1 MRLSELFI
9 RVAVFAFAAVLCV
22 VAARATVQ
30 TVERTS
36 VAAVETALEERGLG
50 FASVIG
56 DGLQIVLEG
65 EAGSEAERFRAI
77 STAGQM
83 VDASRVIDNM
93 SVEDPTGIA
102 PPEFSMEILR
112 NDSGISIIGLIPD
125 ATDRARLNARLEKL
139 VEDPGQV
146 ADLLEAADY
155 PRPAGWEPAV
165 DYGIRALAALPR
177 SKVSVRAGR
186 VTVEAIADSDTEK
199 ARLERDLARNRPDG
213 VEVALQIMAPRPV
226 ITPFTTRFVKDDT
239 GARFESC
246 LADTPEAE
254 ERIVAA
260 ARAAGAEG
268 RVGCTLALGAPSGTW
283 AHAVALSIAAVA
295 DLGGGT
301 VTLSD
306 ADITLIAPQGTAEGR
321 FDSVA
326 GALENALPDLFAL
339 EAVLPQAPEDAPEG
353 PPQFIA
359 TLSPEGL
366 VQLRGRVS
374 DALLNTTAENYAR
387 ARFGSNDIA
396 MGTRVVEGLPD
407 NWSVRVLAGLD
418 ALSTLSNGSV
428 VVEPGRVAV
437 RGKSGDEDAGAK
449 VSRMLIDKLGED
461 QDFEIE
467 VTYVEELDP
476 IAALPTDEECLGQI
490 QTVTADRKITFE
502 PGSATI
508 SGPAIS
514 VVDDIAEILRRCAD
528 LRIEIA
534 GYTDSQGREVMN
546 QRLSQQR
553 AEAVLAALRMRRVPT
568 SSFRAVGYGEQDPI
582 ADNDTKAGREAN
594 RRIEFS
600 LIETEGAA
608 EAAGAETTLDEVAA
622 GAADDGEGGEDAAT
636 GETNE

>member
-9 RVAVFAFAAVLCV
+9 RVAVFALAAVLCV
-22 VAARATVQ
+22 VAARTAVQ

-36 VAAVETALEERGLG
+36 VAAVESALGDRGLG

-77 STAGQM
+77 STAGRQ

-93 SVEDPTGIA
+93 SVADPNGVA
-102 PPEFSMEILR
+102 PPEFSMEVLR
-112 NDSGISIIGLIPD
+112 NDSGISVIGLIPD
-125 ATDRARLNARLEKL
+125 ATDRAGLNARLQDLAEAP
-139 VEDPGQV
+139 DDV
-146 ADLLEAADY
+146 ADLLETADY

-165 DYGIRALAALPR
+165 DYAMRALAALPR

-186 VTVEAIADSDTEK
+186 VTVEAIAESDTEK
-199 ARLERDLARNRPDG
+199 ARLERDLARNRPEG
-213 VEVALQIMAPRPV
+213 VEVDLQIMAPRPV

-260 ARAAGAEG
+260 ARDAGAKG
-268 RVGCTLALGAPSGTW
+268 RVGCTQALGAPSGTW
-283 AHAVALSIAAVA
+283 AQAVERSIAAVA

-306 ADITLIAPQGTAEGR
+306 ADITLVAPQGTEEDR

-326 GALENALPDLFAL
+326 GALENALPDLYAL
-339 EAVLPQAPEDAPEG
+339 EAVLPRAPEDAPEG
-353 PPQFIA
+353 TPQFIA
-359 TLSPEGL
+359 TLSPEGM

-374 DALLNTTAENYAR
+374 DPLLNTTAENYAR
-387 ARFGSNDIA
+387 ARFGSDDIT
-396 MGTRVVEGLPD
+396 MGTRVVEGLPED
-407 NWSVRVLAGLD
+407 WSVRVLAGLD
-418 ALSTLSNGSV
+418 ALSALSNGAV

-449 VSRMLIDKLGED
+449 VSRLLIDKLGED
-461 QDFEIE
+461 QDFEID
-467 VTYVEELDP
+467 VTYVEDLDP
-476 IAALPTDEECLGQI
+476 IAAMPTDEECLAQI

-514 VVDDIAEILRRCAD
+514 VVDDIADILRRCAD

-546 QRLSQQR
+546 QRLSKQR
-553 AEAVLAALRMRRVPT
+553 AQAVLAALRMRRVPT
-568 SSFRAVGYGEQDPI
+568 SSFRAVGYGEENPI
-582 ADNDTKAGREAN
+582 ADNDTEEGREAN

-600 LIETEGAA
+600 LIEPEGADSTEEDA
-608 EAAGAETTLDEVAA
+608 TAAAT
-622 GAADDGEGGEDAAT
+622 DDGDGGEGGEDAAT
-636 GETNE
+636 GETDE

>member
-9 RVAVFAFAAVLCV
+9 RVAVFALAAVLCV
-22 VAARATVQ
+22 AAARTAVQ

-36 VAAVETALEERGLG
+36 VAAVESALTDRGLG

-56 DGLQIVLEG
+56 DGLQVVLEG

-77 STAGQM
+77 STAGRH

-93 SVEDPTGIA
+93 SVADPGGIA
-102 PPEFSMEILR
+102 PPEFSMEVLR
-112 NDSGISIIGLIPD
+112 NDSGISVIGLIPD
-125 ATDRARLNARLEKL
+125 ATDRAGLNARLQDLAEAP
-139 VEDPGQV
+139 DDV
-146 ADLLEAADY
+146 ADLLETADY
-155 PRPAGWEPAV
+155 PRPTGWEPAV
-165 DYGIRALAALPR
+165 DYAMRALAVLPR

-199 ARLERDLARNRPDG
+199 ARLERDLARNRPEG
-213 VEVALQIMAPRPV
+213 VAVDLQIMAPRPV
-226 ITPFTTRFVKDDT
+226 ITPFTTRFVKDDA

-254 ERIVAA
+254 ERIVTA
-260 ARAAGAEG
+260 ARDAGAEG

-283 AHAVALSIAAVA
+283 AQAVERSIAAVD

-306 ADITLIAPQGTAEGR
+306 ADITLVAPQGTEEDR
-321 FDSVA
+321 FDGVA

-339 EAVLPQAPEDAPEG
+339 EAVLPRAPEDAPEG

-359 TLSPEGL
+359 TLSPEGM

-374 DALLNTTAENYAR
+374 DRLLNTTVENYAR
-387 ARFGSNDIA
+387 ARFGSDDIT
-396 MGTRVVEGLPD
+396 MGTRVVEGLPED
-407 NWSVRVLAGLD
+407 WSVRVLAGLD
-418 ALSTLSNGSV
+418 ALSALSNGAV

-449 VSRMLIDKLGED
+449 VSRLLIDKLGED
-461 QDFEIE
+461 EDFEIE
-467 VTYVEELDP
+467 VTYVEDLDP
-476 IAALPTDEECLGQI
+476 IAALPTDEECLAQI
-490 QTVTADRKITFE
+490 RAVTADRKITFE

-514 VVDDIAEILRRCAD
+514 VVDDIADILRRCAD

-546 QRLSQQR
+546 QRLSKQR
-553 AEAVLAALRMRRVPT
+553 AQAVLAALRMRRVPT
-568 SSFRAVGYGEQDPI
+568 SSFRAVGYGEENPI
-582 ADNDTKAGREAN
+582 ADNDTEEGREAN

-600 LIETEGAA
+600 LIEP
-608 EAAGAETTLDEVAA
+608 EVAA
-622 GAADDGEGGEDAAT
+622 GTDENATAAATDDGDGGEGGEDAAT